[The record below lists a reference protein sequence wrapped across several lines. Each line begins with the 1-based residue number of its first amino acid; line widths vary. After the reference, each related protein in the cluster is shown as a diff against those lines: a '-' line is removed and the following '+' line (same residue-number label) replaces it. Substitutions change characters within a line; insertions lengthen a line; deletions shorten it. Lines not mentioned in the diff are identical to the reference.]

1 VTEAP
6 RCRVLDIVE
15 LDGETADAGSE
26 RLCVSSVRRYVDGRY
41 RYGLGGLDDPND
53 ERTGLYDEEQLRP
66 TGMRADLGQFVV
78 PGRFKHRDLVAVS
91 PTYDDPHV
99 AGLTA
104 EVDGWQ
110 EPYQELPLLIRVW
123 FAELGEVFLLPEDV
137 LTATGRQAPSA
148 VPDQPSS
155 SVFVNGDGQVV
166 RQVDYVLVDDLS
178 STCELAGG
186 RFMIQCE
193 LPRA

>member
-15 LDGETADAGSE
+15 LDVEPADAGSG

-53 ERTGLYDEEQLRP
+53 ERAGLYDEKQLRP
-66 TGMRADLGQFVV
+66 TGTRADLGQFAV
-78 PGRFKHRDLVAVS
+78 PGRFRHRDLVAVS
-91 PTYDDPHV
+91 PTYDDPHMDGLTGLAGL
-99 AGLTA
+99 AGLTGLTG

-110 EPYQELPLLIRVW
+110 EPYQDLPLLIRVW

-166 RQVDYVLVDDLS
+166 GQVDHVLVDDLS
-178 STCELAGG
+178 FHL
-186 RFMIQCE
+186 
-193 LPRA
+193 